1 MEFSFENSQEFISPT
16 DGGSTVWSSQTSG
29 RVRGLLPSSFTV
41 AREMFSGITA
51 SDRDNLDRIEL
62 ASGAQSLLFSL
73 GEPAG
78 MANTSLKRAQM
89 RDSGQLSMRL
99 DTEGGY
105 RGVLDLNS
113 RSSAVT
119 AMRCKAAP
127 LGNT

>member
-1 MEFSFENSQEFISPT
+1 
-16 DGGSTVWSSQTSG
+16 
-29 RVRGLLPSSFTV
+29 
-41 AREMFSGITA
+41 
-51 SDRDNLDRIEL
+51 
-62 ASGAQSLLFSL
+62 
-73 GEPAG
+73 
-78 MANTSLKRAQM
+78 M